1 MIAGRI
7 SLAIFFSTVVLL
19 PAWLVEDYHQVLG
32 NSPEPVA
39 EVNQRILKSFLQDIA
54 IDLKNQ
60 RLNSIQRPV
69 SHETLS
75 STMDVASLAAT
86 FYPQGVLEELRTA
99 EAELPQRQSIGQ
111 MVGMNPV
118 LSLMNYGQSVPVAPS
133 VPSAGVVA
141 PSVPSAGV
149 VAPNVPSAGVVAPS
163 VPSAGVVAPSAPST
177 GVVTE
182 EDLSQIRILIGQYPM
197 VKIAYTERAF
207 VMDGQG
213 QTLAILEPKQ
223 VYVFR
228 LQAGVLYIGDQ
239 PLSSRVF
246 LAVDPVKERQNQVHV
261 QPNSSGH
268 EIYRGVLHLVADG
281 QTISLI
287 NHLPLEEYLYSV
299 VACEMPSN
307 WHEQAL
313 MAQAIAARTYAV
325 YHRRRRINQLFDLGN
340 TERWQVYRGLRHETE
355 QSRLAVDRTR
365 GLILATPQGEVAF
378 TQYAANQDI
387 VNRAFGGKGMS
398 QIDAQQLALAQ
409 ESYLSILSR
418 FYPNTMIA
426 QIPGK

>member
-19 PAWLVEDYHQVLG
+19 PAWLLEDYHQVLG
-32 NSPEPVA
+32 NSREPVA
-39 EVNQRILKSFLQDIA
+39 EVNQRILKSFLQEIA

-60 RLNSIQRPV
+60 RLNSIQRPA
-69 SHETLS
+69 SLETLS
-75 STMDVASLAAT
+75 SGMDVASLAAT

-99 EAELPQRQSIGQ
+99 ETDLPQRRSIGQ
-111 MVGMNPV
+111 MVAMNPV
-118 LSLMNYGQSVPVAPS
+118 LSLMNYGQSGQSVPSAPSVPVPLTAAPSVPAPLTVAPS
-133 VPSAGVVA
+133 VPTPSA
-141 PSVPSAGV
+141 PSAGV
-149 VAPNVPSAGVVAPS
+149 PAPAP
-163 VPSAGVVAPSAPST
+163 
-177 GVVTE
+177 VTE
-182 EDLSQIRILIGQYPM
+182 QDLSQIRILIGQYPM

-228 LQAGVLYIGDQ
+228 LQGGVLYIGDQ
-239 PLSSRVF
+239 PLGSRVF
-246 LAVDPVKERQNQVHV
+246 LAVDPAKERQNQVHV

-287 NHLPLEEYLYSV
+287 NHLPLEDYLYSV

-378 TQYAANQDI
+378 TRYAANQDI
-387 VNRAFGGKGMS
+387 VNRVFGGKGMS
-398 QIDAQQLALAQ
+398 QMDAQQLALAQ

-418 FYPNTMIA
+418 FYPNTMIV